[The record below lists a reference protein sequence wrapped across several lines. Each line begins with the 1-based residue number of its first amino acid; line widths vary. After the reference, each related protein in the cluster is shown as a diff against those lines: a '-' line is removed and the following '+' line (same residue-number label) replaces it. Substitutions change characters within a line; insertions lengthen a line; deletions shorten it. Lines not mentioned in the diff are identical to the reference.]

1 MERKV
6 KMSGVKKTVKRMLGK
21 DKKKYSV
28 NDAANSA
35 KEELKNESEETKR
48 QRIKLFYT
56 SGGASGQEV
65 EDVYK
70 KRKSLLGN

>member
-1 MERKV
+1 
-6 KMSGVKKTVKRMLGK
+6 MSGVKKTVGKLLGK

-35 KEELKNESEETKR
+35 KKELKDESEETKR

-65 EDVYK
+65 DSVK
-70 KRKSLLGN
+70 KRKRLLGN

>member
-1 MERKV
+1 
-6 KMSGVKKTVKRMLGK
+6 MSGVKKTVGRLLGK

-28 NDAANSA
+28 DDAANSA

-56 SGGASGQEV
+56 AGGAAGQEV
-65 EDVYK
+65 EDVK
-70 KRKSLLGN
+70 KRRKTLLGN